1 MNESQYYARES
12 KLEAKLASQIWLMFR
27 AFWSSKARNKILA
40 NLLAITVVI
49 LFTVLGQLRLN
60 AWNRPFYD
68 AIAQKNLENFLIQ
81 LGVFC
86 IIAAI
91 LLVLNVSQAWLT
103 QAIKLQFRK
112 GIVVDLLDEWLP
124 RAHRL
129 PHAGAIGANP
139 DQRIHEDARHLAD
152 LCADLGIG
160 LFQATLLIGAF
171 IGVLWKL
178 SENFGLVWHH
188 HRLPIPGYMVWCAL
202 LYAFAGSFLSWKV
215 GKSLIPLNADRY
227 AREAEFRFSLVY
239 LNEHIERFNGDAIDQ
254 KPRLLDD
261 LRNVLRVWWRIVNA
275 NARLTFVTAAYGWFT
290 IIAPLLAAAPGYFGG
305 NLTFGELMMVAG
317 AFSQVQTSLRWFIDN
332 FGVIADWRA
341 TLLRIADFRA
351 ALTVYPPF
359 SSGFRV
365 PTAAPSVFSR
375 PVLDA
380 DGKEERLMRN

>member
-86 IIAAI
+86 VIAAI

-103 QAIKLQFRK
+103 QAMKLQFRK

-124 RAHRL
+124 RANRL
-129 PHAGAIGANP
+129 PKAGAIGANP
-139 DQRIHEDARHLAD
+139 DQRIHEDARHLAE

-160 LFQATLLIGAF
+160 LFQSTLLLGTF

-202 LYAFAGSFLSWKV
+202 LYAFSGSFLSWKV
-215 GKSLIPLNADRY
+215 GKPLIPLNADRY

-261 LRNVLRVWWRIVNA
+261 LRNVLRIWWRIVNA
-275 NARLTFVTAAYGWFT
+275 NARLAFVTAGYGWFT

-305 NLTFGELMMVAG
+305 NLTFGELMMVVG

-341 TLLRIADFRA
+341 TLLRIANFRA
-351 ALTVYPPF
+351 ALTVYPQ
-359 SSGFRV
+359 SSCGFR
-365 PTAAPSVFSR
+365 PPAAAPSSFPR

-380 DGKEERLMRN
+380 DAKEERLTRN

>member
-86 IIAAI
+86 VIAAI

-129 PHAGAIGANP
+129 PEAGSIGANP
-139 DQRIHEDARHLAD
+139 DQRIHEDARHLAE

-160 LFQATLLIGAF
+160 LFQSTLLLGTF

-215 GKSLIPLNADRY
+215 GKPLIPLNADRY

-239 LNEHIERFNGDAIDQ
+239 LNEHIEEFNRDAIDQ
-254 KPRLLDD
+254 QPKLLGD

-275 NARLTFVTAAYGWFT
+275 NTRLTFVTAAYGWLTT
-290 IIAPLLAAAPGYFGG
+290 IVPIVAAAPGYFGG
-305 NLTFGELMMVAG
+305 NLTFGELMMVAA

-332 FGVIADWRA
+332 FGVLADWRA
-341 TLLRIADFRA
+341 TLLRIAEFRA
-351 ALTVYPPF
+351 ALIAYPQQCQG
-359 SSGFRV
+359 SLAS
-365 PTAAPSVFSR
+365 T
-375 PVLDA
+375 DQ
-380 DGKEERLMRN
+380 NH